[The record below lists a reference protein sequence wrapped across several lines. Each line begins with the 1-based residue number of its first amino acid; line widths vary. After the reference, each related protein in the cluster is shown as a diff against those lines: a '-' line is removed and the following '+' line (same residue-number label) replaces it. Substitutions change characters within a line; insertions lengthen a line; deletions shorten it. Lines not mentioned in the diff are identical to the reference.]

1 MTLKL
6 TVNQILQQAIAAH
19 KEGKLE
25 EAEKLYQKILEI
37 NPNHVEVYYNL
48 SDILYKVKKFKEAEI
63 KIKKAIEL
71 KPDFA
76 EAYYYLGIILTNFSR
91 FDEIEKSYKKAIQLK
106 PDLTQAHYSLGILLF
121 QLNRLDEAE
130 DNIKKAIELKPDYAE
145 AYSNLAGI
153 MKDLGKFDE
162 AEASYKKAIELKPD
176 YAEAY
181 SNLAGVMKDLG
192 RLKEAELSCR
202 NAIELK
208 PDYAEAHYNLG
219 IILYENKK
227 INKAELSIKKAI
239 KLKPNFA
246 EAYYNLGVTKKNLGN
261 LEKAYTLKPDM
272 DFLLGALI
280 HLKMNNCFW
289 DDLPQK
295 LPELIKKIKNGE
307 KVSAPWPLLSLID
320 DPSIHKKAAI
330 IFSNDKLPTINF
342 FPKIL
347 PYHHKKIKIGYF
359 SADFMNHP
367 TSYLTAELYEN
378 HDRKKFEIHAF
389 SFGDDTKDAFNIKI
403 KTGVDYFHNIEMMSD
418 LEVIKFARSL
428 EIDIAIDLM
437 GHTKMN
443 RIKIFAMSVAP
454 IQVNYLGYP
463 GTVGAEYMDYL
474 IADHTLITEENQQ
487 YYSEKIVYMPNS
499 YQPNTSKRD
508 IYEIS
513 LTKKELGLP
522 EKSFIFCCFNTH
534 YKITAT
540 IFAGWMRILNAT
552 SDSVLWLVVDNIIAV
567 ENLKK
572 EAVKFGINKERL
584 IFAKKISYEEHLKRI
599 RLADLFLDTLPCNA
613 HTTAS
618 DALKMGLPILTCEG
632 NSFASRVASSL
643 LKAVKLPE
651 LITSTQEEYE
661 SLAIELATNT
671 KKLKN
676 IKDRLINNFATT
688 KLYDISLYTMHLEI
702 AYIKMYKQYQNKLNP
717 NNIEIDY

>member
-1 MTLKL
+1 MELNIDQT
-6 TVNQILQQAIAAH
+6 LQQAIVAH
-19 KEGKLE
+19 QEGKLV

-37 NPNHVEVYYNL
+37 KPDHVKVYYNL
-48 SDILYKVKKFKEAEI
+48 SDIFYKLKKFNKAEI
-63 KIKKAIEL
+63 SIKKAIEL

-76 EAYYYLGIILTNFSR
+76 EAYYYLGIVFTYFGR
-91 FDEIEKSYKKAIQLK
+91 FDEIEKNYKKAIELK
-106 PDLTQAHYSLGILLF
+106 PDFTQAHYSLGILLF

-130 DNIKKAIELKPDYAE
+130 ASYKKVIKLKPDYAEAYSNLAGIMKDLGRFEEAEASYNKAIELKPDYAE

-153 MKDLGKFDE
+153 MKDLG
-162 AEASYKKAIELKPD
+162 
-176 YAEAY
+176 
-181 SNLAGVMKDLG
+181 
-192 RLKEAELSCR
+192 RLKEAKLYCR

-219 IILYENKK
+219 IILYENKQ
-227 INKAELSIKKAI
+227 IHEAEISIKKAI
-239 KLKPNFA
+239 KLKPDFA
-246 EAYYNLGVTKKNLGN
+246 EAYYNLGVTTKDFNNLD
-261 LEKAYTLKPDM
+261 KAYMLKPDM

-289 DDLPQK
+289 DDLPQQ
-295 LPELIKKIKNGE
+295 LNELIKKIENGE
-307 KVSAPWPLLSLID
+307 KVSAPWPLLSLLD
-320 DPSIHKKAAI
+320 DPGIHKKAAI
-330 IFSNDKLPTINF
+330 IFSNDKLPRINV
-342 FPKIL
+342 FPKIQ
-347 PYHHKKIKIGYF
+347 PYHHEKIKIGYF

-378 HDRKKFEIHAF
+378 HDRKKFEVHAF
-389 SFGDDTKDAFNIKI
+389 SFGDDCKDAFNIKI
-403 KTGVDYFHNIEMMSD
+403 KASVDYFHNIELMSD
-418 LEVIKFARSL
+418 HDVVKFARSL

-437 GHTKMN
+437 GYTKMN
-443 RIKIFAMSVAP
+443 RTKIFAMSVAP

-463 GTVGAEYMDYL
+463 GTMGGEYIDYL
-474 IADHTLITEENQQ
+474 IADHTLISKENQH
-487 YYSEKIVYMPNS
+487 YYSEKIVYMPYS

-522 EKSFIFCCFNTH
+522 EKGFIFCCFNTH

-540 IFAGWMRILNAT
+540 TFAGWMRILNAT
-552 SDSVLWLVVDNIIAV
+552 SDSVLWLFVDNAIAV

-584 IFAKKISYEEHLKRI
+584 IFAKKISNKKHLKRI
-599 RLADLFLDTLPCNA
+599 QLADLFLDTLPCNA

-651 LITSTQEEYE
+651 LITSTQDEYE
-661 SLAIELATNT
+661 KLAIELARNT

-688 KLYDISLYTMHLEI
+688 ELFDISLYTKHLEI
-702 AYIKMYKQYQNKLNP
+702 AYTIMYKQQESKLNP
-717 NNIEIDY
+717 NNIEIDH